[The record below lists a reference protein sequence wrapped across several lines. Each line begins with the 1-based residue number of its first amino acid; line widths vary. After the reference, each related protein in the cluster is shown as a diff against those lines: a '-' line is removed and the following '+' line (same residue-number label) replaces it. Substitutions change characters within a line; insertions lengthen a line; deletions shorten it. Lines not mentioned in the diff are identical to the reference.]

1 MEQFD
6 HDVML
11 IGLLQAEDAHNWPDM
26 RTNYLALGTV
36 CASTDSAI

>member
-11 IGLLQAEDAHNWPDM
+11 IGLLQAEVRDRAGNDADAPGDA
-26 RTNYLALGTV
+26 RAQLARR
-36 CASTDSAI
+36 A